1 MWSRFLRDFEI
12 SNNFVSVYG
21 VQGKVYFIMRI
32 ARLAVGLGD
41 VWLTL
46 AKTSDVEYIKVSDTP
61 YPLRE
66 SSLDQVCTRLPSC
79 LVVSNTRK

>member
-1 MWSRFLRDFEI
+1 M
-12 SNNFVSVYG
+12 
-21 VQGKVYFIMRI
+21 
-32 ARLAVGLGD
+32 AVGLGD
-41 VWLTL
+41 VWVTL

-79 LVVSNTRK
+79 LVVSNTLK

>member
-1 MWSRFLRDFEI
+1 MVGFLRDFEI
-12 SNNFVSVYG
+12 SNNVVSVYG

-41 VWLTL
+41 VWVTL

-61 YPLRE
+61 YPPTEIVPR
-66 SSLDQVCTRLPSC
+66 SSVYTFALLSRC
-79 LVVSNTRK
+79 L